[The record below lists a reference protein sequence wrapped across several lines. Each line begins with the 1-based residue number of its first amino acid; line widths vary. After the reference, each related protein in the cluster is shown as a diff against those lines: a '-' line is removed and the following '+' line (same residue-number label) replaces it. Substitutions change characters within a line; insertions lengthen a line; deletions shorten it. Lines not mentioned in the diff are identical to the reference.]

1 MRSPISSCSSLGNG
15 PAPTRVVY
23 ALDTPQIS
31 SMLRGPTPA
40 PTQAAPATGLEE
52 VTNGY
57 VPWSMSSIAP
67 CAPSNITVR
76 PSASRSHMSFAVSPM
91 CGSRRWP

>member
-1 MRSPISSCSSLGNG
+1 MLSCSSLGNG

-23 ALDTPQIS
+23 ALATPHTS
-31 SMLRGPTPA
+31 SMLLGPTPV
-40 PTQAAPATGLEE
+40 PTHAAPDSGLDE

-67 CAPSNITVR
+67 WAPSKITVL
-76 PSASRSHMSFAVSPM
+76 PSASRSHMSLAVSAM
-91 CGSRRWP
+91 CCSRRCP